1 MDNSTDVDDR
11 LLGALL
17 NNEIEEV
24 STQQQAYSTA
34 FPENNEMKEAS
45 TEQQADS
52 TALHE
57 DNEFVEVLTLQQAQS
72 TATPENIQENIGADQ
87 IVPEIVG
94 IQVRLPP
101 QPDYSTDF

>member
-1 MDNSTDVDDR
+1 MDNSSDVDDR
-11 LLGALL
+11 LFGALL

-24 STQQQAYSTA
+24 STQQQSYSTK

-57 DNEFVEVLTLQQAQS
+57 DHESEEVLTLQQAQI
-72 TATPENIQENIGADQ
+72 TATPENIQDTTGADQ
-87 IVPEIVG
+87 IIPEIAG
-94 IQVRLPP
+94 TQVRLPP
-101 QPDYSTDF
+101 QPDHSTDF

>member
-1 MDNSTDVDDR
+1 MDNSSDVDDR

-17 NNEIEEV
+17 NKEIEGA
-24 STQQQAYSTA
+24 STQQQTYSTTL
-34 FPENNEMKEAS
+34 PGNSEMKEPS

-52 TALHE
+52 TTLHE
-57 DNEFVEVLTLQQAQS
+57 DNESEEDLTLQQAQS